1 MFDGRRPDGAGYVS
15 VYRVLQAL
23 SGLLLLLLISGCG
36 GTTFTVQG
44 GNLTERPIRVVTTT
58 GMVTDIVK
66 NVGGDRV
73 EVKGLMGPGIDPH
86 LYRASESNVRLLEQA
101 DVVIYSGLHLEAQM
115 AHIFERM
122 DARTPTV
129 ALADAID
136 PTQRLAPPE
145 FKGAPDPHVWFDV
158 SLWMQAA
165 TRARDALIE
174 LDPGSAAVYRA
185 NTERYLGELAALDT
199 YVHDQAARV
208 PASQRVLITAHDA
221 FNYFGR
227 AYGFDVTGLQGIS
240 TESEASTADVQALAD
255 LIVARQVPAIFVE
268 SSVSQRTIEAV
279 QAAVA
284 ARGFD
289 VQVGGELYSDAMGDP
304 NTPAGTY
311 IGMVRHNID
320 TIVNALL
327 AARTGTPHAQ

>member
-1 MFDGRRPDGAGYVS
+1 V
-15 VYRVLQAL
+15 
-23 SGLLLLLLISGCG
+23 
-36 GTTFTVQG
+36 
-44 GNLTERPIRVVTTT
+44 RPIRIVTTT
-58 GMVTDIVK
+58 GMVTDIVQ

-101 DVVIYSGLHLEAQM
+101 DLVLYSGLHLEAQM

-122 DARTPTV
+122 QARTPTV

-136 PTQRLAPPE
+136 PALRLTPPD

-158 SLWMQAA
+158 ALWMRA
-165 TRARDALIE
+165 TERARDALID
-174 LDPGSAAVYRA
+174 LDPGSADAYRA
-185 NTERYLGELAALDT
+185 NAGRYLQELAALDA
-199 YVHDQAARV
+199 YVREQAARV
-208 PASQRVLITAHDA
+208 PPGQRVLITAHDA

-240 TESEASTADVQALAD
+240 TEAEASTADVQALTD
-255 LIVARQVPAIFVE
+255 LIVTRQIPAIFVE
-268 SSVSQRTIEAV
+268 SSVPQRTIEAV

-289 VQVGGELYSDAMGDP
+289 VQIGGQLYSDAMGDP
-304 NTPAGTY
+304 GTPEGTY

-320 TIVNALL
+320 TIVGALVG
-327 AARTGTPHAQ
+327 AGEQTN